1 MLTIPF
7 SGNKKTR
14 YKEVADIVKRGGYN
28 AVYEPFAGSA
38 VLSVNLYNN
47 KIIEKAVINDYDGL
61 FDIYPE
67 YLDIKEKLVADCLA
81 AGLVKQKE
89 LQPPDKREV
98 LQGLVSKIDEKFWHL
113 LANNFVFSGRR
124 STEIRL
130 QDFRY
135 FMNETGTEE
144 QRAYL
149 KVIDNLVRCSMDY
162 KPFLKMYGRDYLNEK
177 GLMIVDPPYINAHQK
192 SYSNEQYFGLGQ
204 TLQLMKALKAQQRD
218 FIIFNMNRCDIT
230 ELLNLFGFNIQ
241 EVRSRYASQC
251 AYSVRDDCMVYVK
264 V

>member
-61 FDIYPE
+61 FDIYQE

-98 LQGLVSKIDEKFWHL
+98 LQGLVSKIDKKFWHL
-113 LANNFVFSGRR
+113 LANNFEMCIRDSGNTAVVFPVFNNHIQ
-124 STEIRL
+124 T
-130 QDFRY
+130 F
-135 FMNETGTEE
+135 FH
-144 QRAYL
+144 
-149 KVIDNLVRCSMDY
+149 
-162 KPFLKMYGRDYLNEK
+162 FL
-177 GLMIVDPPYINAHQK
+177 
-192 SYSNEQYFGLGQ
+192 
-204 TLQLMKALKAQQRD
+204 
-218 FIIFNMNRCDIT
+218 
-230 ELLNLFGFNIQ
+230 
-241 EVRSRYASQC
+241 
-251 AYSVRDDCMVYVK
+251 
-264 V
+264 